1 MSVQDDVLLDELKAI
16 LYQYKKLCD
25 RWSEDRQDF
34 AKQGYNIEQLVN
46 VFTEKV
52 TQFSKLEPIVK
63 QKIVA
68 SIQEAAKEGVKQVH
82 DATRAE
88 MNEAVSFTIERFQST
103 VHEARK
109 LLNGYEK
116 KSRKDELISY
126 GKVIIVGIVSALF
139 IVKLMMPSP
148 IYPID
153 DERLHYIWSGEKLNQ
168 IWPKLSKAEQQ
179 KITRLFDAQSKKD
192 HELY

>member
-1 MSVQDDVLLDELKAI
+1 MSDKDDILLDELKAI

-34 AKQGYNIEQLVN
+34 AKQGYDIEQLVN

-52 TQFSKLEPIVK
+52 EQFSKLEPIVK
-63 QKIVA
+63 QKLVA

-88 MNEAVSFTIERFQST
+88 MNEAVSFTLERFQNT
-103 VHEARK
+103 VHEARE
-109 LLNGYEK
+109 LLKGYEK
-116 KSRKDELISY
+116 KSRIDELFSY
-126 GKVIIVGIVSALF
+126 GKVIIVGIVSALL
-139 IVKLMMPSP
+139 IVKLMMPNP

-153 DERLHYIWSGEKLNQ
+153 DERLHYIWAGEKLNQ
-168 IWPKLSKAEQQ
+168 IWPKLSKAEQK
-179 KITRLFDAQSKKD
+179 KITALFDERSKKD
-192 HELY
+192 QELY